1 LYALIDQ
8 RFLGRLRYLNI
19 AKSTEWDKEQD
30 GAEIGALEL
39 LLEEVDKETWV
50 ERRWH
55 YENIASATVGM
66 PYEIW
71 IDETS
76 LGRSCKPKLK
86 ILQFQ

>member
-19 AKSTEWDKEQD
+19 ANSTEWEKEHD

-55 YENIASATVGM
+55 YENVASASVDM
-66 PYEIW
+66 SYERW
-71 IDETS
+71 VNGTNP
-76 LGRSCKPKLK
+76 RPKLK
-86 ILQFQ
+86 ILHSQ

>member
-1 LYALIDQ
+1 MIDQ

-19 AKSTEWDKEQD
+19 AKSTEWEKEQD

-55 YENIASATVGM
+55 YESVASAFYNM
-66 PYEIW
+66 LYETW
-71 IDETS
+71 VEETS